1 MTSIFRVFLDH
12 PSYSCT
18 FHSIYIIQA
27 ASDLDV
33 GLLLK
38 LQTKV
43 KVLERERELLRKKIE
58 DLEEEGPIKPKSP
71 GITNDSAFESLKV
84 RFKLSLLYEP
94 CNEKIC
100 FLRMRKQSRRSAAR

>member
-1 MTSIFRVFLDH
+1 MQV
-12 PSYSCT
+12 
-18 FHSIYIIQA
+18 

-58 DLEEEGPIKPKSP
+58 DLEEEGPVKPKSQ

-84 RFKLSLLYEP
+84 RFSKPIFQLYRRLTTIAQQLYMQTLI
-94 CNEKIC
+94 KIC
-100 FLRMRKQSRRSAAR
+100 KIAA

>member
-1 MTSIFRVFLDH
+1 MQV
-12 PSYSCT
+12 
-18 FHSIYIIQA
+18 

-58 DLEEEGPIKPKSP
+58 DLEEEGPVKPKSP

-84 RFKLSLLYEP
+84 RFSKPFLQLHGCLTTTAQQLYCKL
-94 CNEKIC
+94 
-100 FLRMRKQSRRSAAR
+100 